1 MGASQASSRLVA
13 PLGLKFGRAPNLAHR
28 TPTTQSSFF
37 VRAEKEESKGSGL
50 PPKKE
55 LKKMLPLASMF
66 FCILF
71 CYTVLRDT
79 KDVLVVTSGG
89 AEVIPFLKTYMNL
102 PAAIGFTAVYANMVN
117 SMSNANIF
125 YTLIGGFMTFFASFA
140 TVIYPN
146 RDLLHPVATMTNLQ
160 ASLPAGFG
168 PILTIIKYWTFGTF
182 YTFAELWG
190 SVVVSVLFWGFANE
204 ICSVSEAKT
213 YYPIFG
219 LIANVALI
227 FSGQFI
233 RFVSDVRSKLPP
245 GVDAWGYS
253 LNILMAAV
261 VTTAGMV
268 LGIYKYMQAKVL
280 TDPEVMPAAGDKK
293 KKKKKPSMGL
303 GESFKY
309 LLSSSYIRNL
319 AFLVIS
325 YGISINI
332 VEVTWKSKL
341 KAQFPDP
348 NDYSKFMGAF
358 SSTTGSVTLVMM
370 IIGRWIL
377 SRFGWGVGAL
387 VTPLML
393 GTTGIAF
400 FSLILFKDFFAPI
413 TASIGLTPLM
423 MAVLVGAAQ
432 NILSK
437 ASKYSLFDPCK
448 ETAYIPLDE
457 EMRTK
462 GKAAIDVI
470 GNPLGKSGG
479 AFIQQGALL
488 VCGSLAASTPFL
500 GGVLFT
506 VVGLWIN
513 AARTLAVEFEEKA
526 AAMKKED

>member
-1 MGASQASSRLVA
+1 MA
-13 PLGLKFGRAPNLAHR
+13 
-28 TPTTQSSFF
+28 
-37 VRAEKEESKGSGL
+37 
-50 PPKKE
+50 
-55 LKKMLPLASMF
+55 
-66 FCILF
+66 
-71 CYTVLRDT
+71 
-79 KDVLVVTSGG
+79 
-89 AEVIPFLKTYMNL
+89 
-102 PAAIGFTAVYANMVN
+102 
-117 SMSNANIF
+117 
-125 YTLIGGFMTFFASFA
+125 
-140 TVIYPN
+140 
-146 RDLLHPVATMTNLQ
+146 NLQ

-213 YYPIFG
+213 WYPLFG

-233 RFVSDVRSKLPP
+233 RYVSDVRSRLPP

-253 LNILMAAV
+253 LNILMSAV
-261 VTTAGMV
+261 VTCAALV
-268 LGIYKYMQAKVL
+268 LGIYTFMQKKVL
-280 TDPEVMPAAGDKK
+280 TDPEVMPPNMVKKTKK
-293 KKKKKPSMGL
+293 KKEKMGL
-303 GESFKY
+303 ADSFKY
-309 LLSSSYIRNL
+309 LGSSSYIRNL

-358 SSTTGSVTLVMM
+358 SSTTGCVTLAMM

-377 SRFGWGVGAL
+377 TTFGWGVGAL
-387 VTPLML
+387 VTPIML
-393 GTTGIAF
+393 GSTGVAF

-448 ETAYIPLDE
+448 ETAYIPLDS

-500 GGVLFT
+500 GAVLFSI
-506 VVGLWIN
+506 VGLWIGASKN
-513 AARTLAVEFEEKA
+513 LAVEFEEKS
-526 AAMKKED
+526 AAMTKESEES